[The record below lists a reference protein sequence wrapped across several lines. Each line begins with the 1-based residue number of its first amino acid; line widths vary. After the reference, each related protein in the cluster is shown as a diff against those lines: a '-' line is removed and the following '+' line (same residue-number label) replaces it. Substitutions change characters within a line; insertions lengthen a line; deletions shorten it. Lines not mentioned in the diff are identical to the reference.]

1 VDRIQAVRVDYP
13 TPEQELALLKRKL
26 GDAIPDTLLQQSI
39 AMANDIRYLHS
50 GRTDRLSDRVQASMA
65 PTMETTLSTRS
76 LLRLWNLVILYAG
89 VEKPLFYALDIA
101 VTNQVQRGVRRS
113 DPQDRGGSLRRRCE
127 PMIDFQVYQ
136 GPGNRIVALSTQPVG
151 EHWLVKD
158 GTQGSRLR
166 ISQWPLT
173 KYPTL
178 DALKSALLSPQY
190 TYRYTGRVDTHGNS
204 ASVVTGSVIF
214 WRFGVPRSNRCAVIS
229 YGSPTSWPTA
239 G

>member
-1 VDRIQAVRVDYP
+1 
-13 TPEQELALLKRKL
+13 
-26 GDAIPDTLLQQSI
+26 
-39 AMANDIRYLHS
+39 
-50 GRTDRLSDRVQASMA
+50 
-65 PTMETTLSTRS
+65 
-76 LLRLWNLVILYAG
+76 
-89 VEKPLFYALDIA
+89 
-101 VTNQVQRGVRRS
+101 
-113 DPQDRGGSLRRRCE
+113 
-127 PMIDFQVYQ
+127 MIDFQVYQ

-204 ASVVTGSVIF
+204 ASVSTKSVIF
-214 WRFGVPRSNRCAVIS
+214 WEIRGAAVESLRRDLVLLADELAELGSTVRVSDDAIGLVLCGSAWKFGVTAKPQHHCIAAQDGNGAGTLLLAQAPELLALLCALSSNHPFAFADRDGKAVS
-229 YGSPTSWPTA
+229 VKQVLELGSRFVPTA
-239 G
+239 LVPFIKKRGNAPLSFYVKTVGRPQVLF